1 MRLKHV
7 ICQTKDAE
15 NSVIRTVKTAE
26 RALARHKMPIARTVL
41 SMHPT
46 LTFPAIFTD
55 VRITVKIY
63 TVSVST
69 ELTDVIKTVPFAAA
83 AVPRTERAVQPA
95 CARPP
100 IARTAKNPSMILPM
114 HLNAAP
120 SIKPSLVP
128 EQQTLIPVPSITISA
143 AITAPMSKALP
154 VNKASADPMNALTAL
169 RSIILLPA
177 LTDVPTQK
185 H

>member
-1 MRLKHV
+1 M
-7 ICQTKDAE
+7 
-15 NSVIRTVKTAE
+15 IRPVKTAE

-83 AVPRTERAVQPA
+83 AVLWTERAVQPA

-100 IARTAKNPSMILPM
+100 IAPTDRNPSIILPM
-114 HLNAAP
+114 RLNAAP

-143 AITAPMSKALP
+143 AITVPMSKALP
-154 VNKASADPMNALTAL
+154 VNKASADPMNVLTAL
-169 RSIILLPA
+169 RSITLLPA